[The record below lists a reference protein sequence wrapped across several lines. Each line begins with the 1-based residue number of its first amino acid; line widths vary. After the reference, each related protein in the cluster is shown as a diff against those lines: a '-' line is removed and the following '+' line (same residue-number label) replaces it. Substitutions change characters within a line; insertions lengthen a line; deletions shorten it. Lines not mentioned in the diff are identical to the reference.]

1 MGQVDASVD
10 DTTHL
15 VQRAQAEAAPPV
27 PPGRSK
33 LVPIALV
40 AAVVLVAA
48 VLGFAVARQVGS
60 SGDVAGTAETSEPSS
75 KAEPQASRSSVGATP
90 SSPSSRATDSSVA
103 PSSPS
108 SSAASV
114 APMTPSTPA
123 PVVPPTRSTLAAG
136 EATATV
142 NRLYSAWTGRDQAT
156 INALVVPQ
164 YLAAFD
170 PGFLDNR
177 GIATVSSYSASETA
191 SGSVVRV
198 CSRQLFTKTD
208 GATQTESRCFDV
220 ALVGG
225 VPTITWTGNQTTD
238 QEFS

>member
-1 MGQVDASVD
+1 MGQVDVSAD
-10 DTTHL
+10 DATHL
-15 VQRAQAEAAPPV
+15 VQRARVEAAPPAA
-27 PPGRSK
+27 PGRSK
-33 LVPIALV
+33 LLPIAV
-40 AAVVLVAA
+40 AAAIVLVAA
-48 VLGFAVARQVGS
+48 VLGFAVARQVGG
-60 SGDVAGTAETSEPSS
+60 SGDSPATADSGGPSS
-75 KAEPQASRSSVGATP
+75 KAEPQASRSSVGDGP
-90 SSPSSRATDSSVA
+90 SSVSSRAADSSVE

-114 APMTPSTPA
+114 APMAPSTLA
-123 PVVPPTRSTLAAG
+123 PVVPSTRSTLAAG